1 MVQLMLLC
9 FWPVGAQV
17 IYETIRIPQN
27 ERARAAETRF
37 FMITLSSA
45 KLCTEKCKTVQVLA
59 VRRDVDIA

>member
-1 MVQLMLLC
+1 MLLC

-37 FMITLSSA
+37 FMMTLSSA
-45 KLCTEKCKTVQVLA
+45 KLCTEKCKTV
-59 VRRDVDIA
+59 